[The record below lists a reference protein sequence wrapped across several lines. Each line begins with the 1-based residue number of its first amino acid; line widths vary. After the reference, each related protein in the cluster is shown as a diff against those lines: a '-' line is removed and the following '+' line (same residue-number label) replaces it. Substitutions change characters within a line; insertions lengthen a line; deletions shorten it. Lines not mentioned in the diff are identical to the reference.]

1 MHCAKIV
8 QQDCC
13 RLRLMQHNCVVSK
26 GTISWHIRFSFLK
39 LDLGLRDTTPRFQR
53 VLHGPPPFFPSWHV
67 VVGDSAVCA
76 QNVAAAWHSNRANRG
91 VYWPPEGPQA
101 SIAGGGMWI
110 GLVASVFPSKLFH
123 VIKYHGGLSAT
134 RVFFSA
140 NRHMSANLGRGGVEK
155 SCK

>member
-26 GTISWHIRFSFLK
+26 GAISWHIRCSFLNLIWASETRL
-39 LDLGLRDTTPRFQR
+39 LDFKEFCM
-53 VLHGPPPFFPSWHV
+53 VLPPSSLLDMLSLV
-67 VVGDSAVCA
+67 TLLCA
-76 QNVAAAWHSNRANRG
+76 QNAAAAWHSNRANRG
-91 VYWPPEGPQA
+91 VYWPPEGPEA
-101 SIAGGGMWI
+101 SIAGGGMWM
-110 GLVASVFPSKLFH
+110 GLVASVFPSKLSH